1 MTGCFCWYTIKYIMR
16 NNIKTKIGRIMAL
29 AEKLPYFTLDDLL
42 SIERNKN
49 YLKILFSRQGKSGE
63 IIRLKKGV
71 YASERYLLGHLAQ
84 AEMDFYSEFLANILY
99 QPSYLSLDY
108 ILYENNLLT
117 EIPRNFTS
125 MTKNKT
131 ANFFNK
137 IGSFF
142 YHKIKD
148 ELFCGFEIVK
158 KGDFTIFRASKAKA
172 LFDFL
177 YLRKNSLIN
186 KRAFE
191 ELRINL
197 ENLMKSDL
205 KELKKYI
212 KIEGSKRMKEIFNYL
227 LK

>member
-1 MTGCFCWYTIKYIMR
+1 
-16 NNIKTKIGRIMAL
+16 MAL
-29 AEKLPYFTLDDLL
+29 VEELPYFTLDDLS

-49 YLKILFSRQGKSGE
+49 YLKILFSRQEKFGK

-71 YASERYLLGHLAQ
+71 YVCERFLLAHLSRS
-84 AEMDFYSEFLANILY
+84 EMDFYYEFLANILY

-125 MTKNKT
+125 ITKNKT
-131 ANFFNK
+131 ANFSNK
-137 IGSFF
+137 FGNFF

-148 ELFCGFEIVK
+148 ELFCGFEIVE
-158 KGDFTIFRASKAKA
+158 KGDFTIWRASKAKA

-177 YLRKNSLIN
+177 YFRKNSLIN
-186 KRAFE
+186 KKIFE

-197 ENLMKSDL
+197 ENLTKSDL
-205 KELKKYI
+205 REIEKYV
-212 KIEGSKRMKEIFNYL
+212 KIEGSKRMREIFNYL
-227 LK
+227 VK